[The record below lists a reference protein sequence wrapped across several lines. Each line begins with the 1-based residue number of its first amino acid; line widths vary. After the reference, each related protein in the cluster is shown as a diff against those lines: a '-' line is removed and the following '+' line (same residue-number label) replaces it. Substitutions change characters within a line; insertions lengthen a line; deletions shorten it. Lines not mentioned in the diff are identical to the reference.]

1 METILLIFVM
11 SLGAAFVQR
20 VSGFGFGIFIMTV
33 LPFVLPS
40 YGEATALSGMLALVT
55 SLFITLRL
63 RRFIPWRRL
72 LPILLTFLAVSALA
86 VMAVASAPEAVLKRV
101 LGVVLI
107 VASIWFFCFSGRV
120 QVRPTLPVQFSLG
133 PLSGLMGGFF
143 GMQGPPAVLYFIATT
158 RSKEEYMAMAQCYF
172 LVGNVFMTLFR
183 AHAGFLTPAVFH
195 CWIYG
200 ILGVA
205 LGAWIGAFV
214 YRRIPLPLLRRIIY
228 LYMAGSGVVMLL

>member
-1 METILLIFVM
+1 METFLLIFVM

-33 LPFVLPS
+33 LPFLLPS
-40 YGEATALSGMLALVT
+40 YGEATALSGLLALVT

-72 LPILLTFLAVSALA
+72 LPILTTFLVVSAMA
-86 VMAVASAPEAVLKRV
+86 VLAVASAPESLLKRV

-107 VASIWFFCFSGRV
+107 AASIWFFCFSGRV
-120 QVRPTLPVQFSLG
+120 QVRPTPGVQVSLG
-133 PLSGLMGGFF
+133 TLSGLMGGFF

-158 RSKEEYMAMAQCYF
+158 KSKEEYMAMAQCYF
-172 LVGNVFMTLFR
+172 LVGNVFMTLVR
-183 AHAGFLTPAVFH
+183 AHAGFLTPTVCR
-195 CWIYG
+195 CWLYG

-205 LGAWIGAFV
+205 IGAWVGAVV
-214 YRRIPLPLLRRIIY
+214 YRRIPLPILRRIIY
-228 LYMAGSGVVMLL
+228 LYMAASGVVMLL